1 VAGGVVL
8 EEVVAQMPALRWLAE
23 RRIHFE
29 MIALRGGE
37 TLVALQR
44 ISARCE
50 ASGGQAG
57 GTQAVLRCGAD
68 MEWLAH
74 GAEVGREVSGLRR
87 GNAAGHGQL
96 LAGET
101 EH

>member
-23 RRIHFE
+23 RGIHFE

-44 ISARCE
+44 ISARGE
-50 ASGGQAG
+50 APGGQAG
-57 GTQAVLRCGAD
+57 GTQAVLRCGAG

-74 GAEVGREVSGLRR
+74 GAEVGLEASGLGG
-87 GNAAGHGQL
+87 GNAEGHGEL
-96 LAGET
+96 LVGET
-101 EH
+101 